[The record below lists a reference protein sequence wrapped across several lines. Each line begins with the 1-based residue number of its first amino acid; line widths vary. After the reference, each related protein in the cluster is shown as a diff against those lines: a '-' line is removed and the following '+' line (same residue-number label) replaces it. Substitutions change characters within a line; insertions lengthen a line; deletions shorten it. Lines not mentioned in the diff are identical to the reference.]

1 MFGIARRRDG
11 TLRHRNAF
19 GLPGLNGQAV
29 AVSPNGRRIAVLGDF
44 GGDVLV
50 LDAVGNVLRRFPRLG
65 TTANLAL
72 DFMDDDAV
80 VIPASST
87 LPAAMLQIVPAAGDA
102 PARAIPG
109 PEPGTG
115 SASGNVAQFY
125 AVSADGSLAAC
136 LVDGAHPDHLTMA
149 DLRSG
154 RIWNLDLKGILA
166 SYDQIGAVALSAD
179 ARQLAVGTG
188 ENRILLLDPVS
199 GRLSSQFTVYPDNV
213 DAGLDSI
220 AFSPD
225 GSAWRWASRCPP
237 NGMTQADSFPGLT
250 IWSIPDR
257 RLIRAIETN
266 AQPVP
271 QLSWSPDGRYVAAF
285 VDRNEGV
292 NQLLLVDTS
301 GRMPDARRGIAD
313 LQSLR
318 FAANAPVL
326 VLLTPRRIELMSL

>member
-19 GLPGLNGQAV
+19 SLPGLNGEAV
-29 AVSPNGRRIAVLGDF
+29 AVSPDGGRIAVLGAF

-50 LDAVGNVLRRFPRLG
+50 LDAKGNLLRRFPRLG

-72 DFMDDDAV
+72 DFAGNDAV

-87 LPAAMLQIVPAAGDA
+87 VPDAMLQIVPAAGDA

-109 PEPGTG
+109 PEPGSG

-136 LVDGAHPDHLTMA
+136 LVDGHDSDHLTMA

-154 RIWNLDLKGILA
+154 RTWNLDLKRPLG
-166 SYDQIGAVALSAD
+166 SYDRIESVALSAD
-179 ARQLAVGTG
+179 ARQMAVGTADSK
-188 ENRILLLDPVS
+188 ILLLDPAG
-199 GRLSSQFTVYPDNV
+199 GRLRSKFAIYPDNV
-213 DAGLDSI
+213 DVGLDSI

-225 GSAWRWASRCPP
+225 GKRLAVGIPLPP
-237 NGMTQADSFPGLT
+237 NGMTQADRFPGLT
-250 IWSIPDR
+250 IWSVPDR
-257 RLIRAIETN
+257 RLIRAVETN
-266 AQPVP
+266 AQAVP

-285 VDRNEGV
+285 VDRSEGG
-292 NQLLLVDTS
+292 NQLLLVDTT
-301 GRMPDARRGIAD
+301 GRTRDAWRGIAE

-318 FAANAPVL
+318 FAADAPVL
-326 VLLTPRRIELMSL
+326 VLLTPHRIELMSL